1 MANYKISGIWK
12 DANDNN
18 AITHYAFH
26 EISEKSISRGIKT
39 SKADAVR
46 ILSQP
51 GNSAVTWVWDYSAAF
66 WENGEKVTVVNSSY
80 LRSNPD
86 NKLTDNLAHLIDYD
100 WLQR

>member
-12 DANDNN
+12 DAENV
-18 AITHYAFH
+18 ITHYAFH
-26 EISEKSISRGIKT
+26 EAGENSTSRGVKT

-46 ILSQP
+46 ILSQA
-51 GNSAVTWVWDYSAAF
+51 GNSAITWIWDYAAAF
-66 WENGEKVTVVNSSY
+66 WKNGEKVSVVNGNF